1 MLLLVYSLSLG
12 LKTDWLLATDP
23 LPDCSK
29 QVKSYVGVCDGS
41 MKYTHRPEVEG
52 GEGFL
57 LWLQRSF
64 FQQIGLPSQGLFSLP
79 SLWEGMGLI
88 GKAPVLIVAETF
100 PLCLP
105 LAG

>member
-1 MLLLVYSLSLG
+1 MLLLLLVYSLSLG

-52 GEGFL
+52 GGGI
-57 LWLQRSF
+57 S
-64 FQQIGLPSQGLFSLP
+64 
-79 SLWEGMGLI
+79 
-88 GKAPVLIVAETF
+88 
-100 PLCLP
+100 P
-105 LAG
+105 LATQKLLSANWPSESGPFQPPQLVGGYGAYWKGPSSHCS